1 MSRYGPAVLAVVFII
16 FGETAQA
23 YVGPGAG
30 LSLLGA
36 LWGLLAA
43 LVAAVAFVLLWPIRR
58 RRRRRAEAARAAPEA
73 SDEPENDRRVPQRTG
88 REAH

>member
-1 MSRYGPAVLAVVFII
+1 MKTNRSRTTVMALLMMILAWAVPAD
-16 FGETAQA
+16 A

-43 LVAAVAFVLLWPIRR
+43 VLAAIGFILFWPIRR
-58 RRRRRAEAARAAPEA
+58 LWRGAGRAGGAQQPPTPPADQDAP
-73 SDEPENDRRVPQRTG
+73 
-88 REAH
+88 